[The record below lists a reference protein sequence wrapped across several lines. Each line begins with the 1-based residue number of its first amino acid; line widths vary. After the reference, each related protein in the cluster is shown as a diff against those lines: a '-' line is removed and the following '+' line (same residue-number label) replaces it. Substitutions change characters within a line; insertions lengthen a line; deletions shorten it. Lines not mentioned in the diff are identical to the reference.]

1 MNTNKSSRSQTIWNT
16 LRLGGLLALL
26 GAGTA
31 LAEPSF
37 QWENDDPETG
47 HYTYTTEQTVD
58 VHAGGTLAVNKIDLD
73 SLGTGGPEGVTYA
86 LSSVIVSVSLV
97 PDANTDWVLAAS
109 EDMVL
114 NNLTFTANYSVTL
127 QDQAGQTQILT
138 LQNLLDTGTIPI
150 PIGEGETHAFSIPNS
165 PTESATW
172 LTFDA
177 STSSES
183 LDDLFA
189 GSGSTQVGSI
199 AAGGA
204 DGVTTTVAD
213 PDSLDG
219 LVASATTPGFSLRV
233 TITYNVVPEPTS
245 LALLMTGAAF
255 LLRRRRKLVK

>member
-1 MNTNKSSRSQTIWNT
+1 MKTAKSLTSQTIWNA
-16 LRLGGLLALL
+16 LRLGGLMALL

-31 LAEPSF
+31 LADPSF
-37 QWENDDPETG
+37 AWENGDPETG

-58 VHAGGTLAVNKIDLD
+58 VHAGGALAVNKIDL
-73 SLGTGGPEGVTYA
+73 SGLGTGGPEGVTYA

-109 EDMVL
+109 ENMLLD
-114 NNLTFTANYSVTL
+114 NLTFTANYSVTL

-150 PIGEGETHAFSIPNS
+150 GEGETHAFSIPNS
-165 PTESATW
+165 PTKSATW

-245 LALLMTGAAF
+245 FALLMTGAAF